1 MAGLRVERD
10 GPILRVTLAKPD
22 RRNAFDA
29 ELIAELIRRDLPYY
43 DASISRDFVTG
54 MNQFSR
60 DIGILKG
67 DVPYEGVVA
76 TQFSPL
82 WKGV

>member
-1 MAGLRVERD
+1 VVAVS
-10 GPILRVTLAKPD
+10 
-22 RRNAFDA
+22 
-29 ELIAELIRRDLPYY
+29 LPYY